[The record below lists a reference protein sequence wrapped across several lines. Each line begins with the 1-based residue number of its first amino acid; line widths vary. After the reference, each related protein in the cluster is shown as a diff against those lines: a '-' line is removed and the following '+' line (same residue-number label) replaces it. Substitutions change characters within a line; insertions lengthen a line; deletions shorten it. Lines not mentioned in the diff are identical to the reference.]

1 MELRRH
7 PGVYDAGAVGWGREI
22 MIEFVSQHAQVLNV
36 VFNGTMV
43 VIWTLYFQVFLVNH
57 LRQARNM
64 IHIDLGAAQGARSRC
79 LVTNL
84 SSNAV
89 YVQAIIADLSSN
101 GSASRTL
108 ITDKEEIPLG
118 DTEDPLSRT
127 NRGTLQPGQT
137 VDIGSL
143 EDLVSRAQIRLHE
156 DWCSDDIDAV
166 AITVVAISGQ
176 IDRIVGASK
185 SFDAEHLKGGGSVF
199 TAKNI
204 LTQQIRPRQ
213 TREQFS
219 KMLRDQSFR

>member
-1 MELRRH
+1 
-7 PGVYDAGAVGWGREI
+7 
-22 MIEFVSQHAQVLNV
+22 MIAFISEHAPFLNV
-36 VFNGTMV
+36 LFNAAMV
-43 VIWTLYFQVFLVNH
+43 VIWTLYFQVFLINH

-64 IHIDLGAAQGARSRC
+64 IHIDLGAAQGSLSRC

-84 SSNAV
+84 SSEAV

-101 GSASRTL
+101 GAMSRTH
-108 ITDKEEIPLG
+108 ITDREEIPLHE
-118 DTEDPLSRT
+118 TKDPLART
-127 NRGTLQPGQT
+127 NRGTLYPGQT

-166 AITVVAISGQ
+166 TITVVAVSGQ

-185 SFDAEHLKGGGSVF
+185 AFDAEHLPGGGSIF
-199 TAKNI
+199 SAKNI
-204 LTQQIRPRQ
+204 LTHQIRPRQ

-219 KMLRDQSFR
+219 EILREQSFR